1 MGVPL
6 LSSISRWDFPYQKP
20 SILGTSIYLWNPPQP
35 WKPPAT
41 GPAARLSPQVSRGRA
56 GPRGEWHGMV
66 AGVAFTQASA
76 RLGIG
81 IFCSSN
87 FLELEAQMGLSR
99 AMGVPQKWMIYVRE
113 HPTKIWMMTGGSS
126 FFKETPKYSQQPP
139 SEENSPKLGFK
150 PQNPQM
156 VQSRTGNRLGTVPG
170 SSQES

>member
-1 MGVPL
+1 
-6 LSSISRWDFPYQKP
+6 
-20 SILGTSIYLWNPPQP
+20 
-35 WKPPAT
+35 
-41 GPAARLSPQVSRGRA
+41 
-56 GPRGEWHGMV
+56 MV

-126 FFKETPKYSQQPP
+126 FFKETPKYS
-139 SEENSPKLGFK
+139 
-150 PQNPQM
+150 
-156 VQSRTGNRLGTVPG
+156 
-170 SSQES
+170 